1 MLRPSYAPHMTREQ
15 RLVLV
20 IAILGSFVSFLD
32 GTLAN
37 VALPAIS
44 AELGGGLSAQQWIV
58 DAYLVTLG
66 ALILVAGAVSDAFGR
81 LGAFRAG
88 LIGFGVTSAAIA
100 LAPTVELVIA
110 FRALQG
116 AAGALLV
123 PSSLALIMA
132 NFRNAAQAR
141 AIGSWTAWTSTA
153 SLLGPL
159 IGGGLVDLVSWR
171 AAFGVNLVPI
181 AVSLVLLSRLE
192 QRDERRRGASI
203 DLPSTALVALGL
215 GGVVFALIEHGTFG
229 WSHPLIWAPLA
240 AGSAALAIFLRRQ
253 ATVAQPILPLGL
265 FRIRNFTWGNLATTF
280 VYAALYLS
288 GFVIVVYLQQAAGF
302 GATAAGLALIPSSI
316 ALILLSS
323 TVGKLAGRHGPR
335 LFMTAGPLVMA
346 VGFLMMLAVAEPINY
361 WTQML
366 PGAIVFGLGLTLT
379 VAPLT
384 SAILGAVETSRSGIA
399 SAVNNAVA
407 RVAGLVAVALVGVVV
422 GGRLDLAGLHRGLV
436 VCAVLC
442 ALGGVASWLGIR
454 NAPTA
459 SPAGRFRQA
468 E

>member
-1 MLRPSYAPHMTREQ
+1 MTREQ

-44 AELGGGLSAQQWIV
+44 AELGGGLSAQQWVV

-81 LGAFRAG
+81 LRVFRAG

-100 LAPTVELVIA
+100 LAPTIELLIA

-132 NFRNAAQAR
+132 NFRDAAQAR

-192 QRDERRRGASI
+192 QRDERKRGASI

-215 GGVVFALIEHGTFG
+215 GGVVFSLIEHGTFG
-229 WSHPLIWAPLA
+229 WSNPLIWAPFV

-253 ATVAQPILPLGL
+253 ATVAQPIMPLGL
-265 FRIRNFTWGNLATTF
+265 FRIGNFTWGNLATTF

-288 GFVIVVYLQQAAGF
+288 GFVIVVFLQQAAGW

-323 TVGKLAGRHGPR
+323 VVGKLAGRHGPR

-407 RVAGLVAVALVGVVV
+407 RVAGLVAVALVGTIV

-436 VCAVLC
+436 VCAILC
-442 ALGGVASWLGIR
+442 ALGGVASWIGIR
-454 NAPTA
+454 NAPAA
-459 SPAGRFRQA
+459 SSDGGFPQID
-468 E
+468 